1 MFGPFEGLQEDFRN
15 PTQAAEILE
24 TQPTCKRLALGERDV
39 SDEEITMK
47 VLIRNVDAGSVIGKA
62 GSAINELQ
70 TQSGTRLRMS
80 RTNQCFPGTSD
91 RLLLISGTVG
101 SALIAVHL
109 LLHRI
114 RKYDKEAVNG
124 SPMTFRMVVPN
135 RVCGGLIGEKGGTIH
150 AIAEDSGAKVA
161 VSSHKDM
168 RPGIHERIVS
178 CTGGRSQILRALALI
193 SSVLLEDASYMDT
206 EFLLTYDSCVSL
218 PFQAIVGSVANPT
231 TAHPLHEPSSG
242 SGHVLPSNG
251 TSAEQSSVSV
261 VVNDQYVGALLG
273 KGGRNLHEL
282 MRLSSTKITVSRRE
296 EMPAST
302 RERTICIKG
311 SPEGCALARW
321 LMDQQLASVMPPSH

>member
-1 MFGPFEGLQEDFRN
+1 MQLKKQ
-15 PTQAAEILE
+15 E
-24 TQPTCKRLALGERDV
+24 TQPTCKRHALGDRDV

-47 VLIRNVDAGSVIGKA
+47 VLVRNADAGSVIGKS
-62 GSAINELQ
+62 GSTINELQ

-101 SALIAVHL
+101 AALIAVHL

-114 RKYDKEAVNG
+114 RKYDKEAVDG
-124 SPMTFRMVVPN
+124 SPMSFRMVVPN
-135 RVCGGLIGEKGGTIH
+135 KVCGGLIGEKGGTIH

-178 CTGGRSQILRALALI
+178 CTGGTSQILRALALI
-193 SSVLLEDASYMDT
+193 SSVLLEDSSYMDA
-206 EFLLTYDSCVSL
+206 EFSLTYDSCVSL
-218 PFQAIVGSVANPT
+218 PFRALVGSVATPA
-231 TAHPLHEPSSG
+231 TARLLHEPSVG
-242 SGHVLPSNG
+242 DGHVLLSNG
-251 TSAEQSSVSV
+251 TGTEERSVIV

-296 EMPAST
+296 EMSAST

-311 SPEGCALARW
+311 NPEGCALARW
-321 LMDQQLASVMPPSH
+321 LMDQQLASVVQSSH